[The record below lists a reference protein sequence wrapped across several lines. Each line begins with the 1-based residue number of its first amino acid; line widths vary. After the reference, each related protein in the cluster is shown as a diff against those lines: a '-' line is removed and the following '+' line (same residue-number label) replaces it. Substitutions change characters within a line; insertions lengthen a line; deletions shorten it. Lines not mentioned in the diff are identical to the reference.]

1 MERRPGGPDGVE
13 QATDA
18 TGSLSRRDFAARVG
32 VGSAAAFGMAWAAPK
47 ISTVKFAM
55 RAAAGSPPP
64 SSTTS
69 STTTTTIGPGQQGEI
84 SLSEDVACID
94 DSITVVAEGFAPRT
108 AVTIQINS
116 SAYVIGVITA
126 NNDGEARTT
135 FRLRDDVP
143 LGIQKIRA
151 VGIAPG
157 GRSLVLEASLEVRGE
172 DDCPPGPSGTT
183 TPGSTSV
190 SGSTVTTA
198 PTVTTV
204 PVTPTTRVRGS
215 GTPSTPNQGSGLLAF
230 TGTDALDLAVLG
242 IAAAVGGR
250 ALYALARNGDD
261 EDEDD

>member
-1 MERRPGGPDGVE
+1 MERRPEGPDGVE

-18 TGSLSRRDFAARVG
+18 TGSLSRRDFATRVG
-32 VGSAAAFGMAWAAPK
+32 AGSAAAFGMAWAAPK

-64 SSTTS
+64 SSTS

-84 SLSEDVACID
+84 SLSEDVACIG
-94 DSITVVAEGFAPRT
+94 DSITVTAEGFAPRT
-108 AVTIQINS
+108 AVIIQINS
-116 SAYVIGVITA
+116 SAYVIGIITA
-126 NNDGEARTT
+126 DNDGEARTT
-135 FRLRDDVP
+135 FQLRDDVP

-151 VGIAPG
+151 VGVATG
-157 GRSLVLEASLEVRGE
+157 GRSLVLEAPLEVRGE

-190 SGSTVTTA
+190 SGTTGTTA
-198 PTVTTV
+198 PTATTA
-204 PVTPTTRVRGS
+204 PVTPTSRVGTS
-215 GTPSTPNQGSGLLAF
+215 GTPSSPNQGSGLLAF

-261 EDEDD
+261 EDDED